1 MNVCMYLCIM
11 YVCMYMSEISYT
23 AVMQLPITFYIHRS
37 MHAMPCIQ
45 SCMQAHSCTHA
56 QMSRL
61 SLNNWVDHKWT
72 CGGDPRTAQT
82 PRVHVNARACARC
95 WGEQSQSGEWRRGNR
110 FVSRSPSFPL
120 LSFLPS
126 FRPSVLPSVL
136 PFPVLDSRRHGPP
149 VSWWDGVERKH
160 RLSVE
165 RRFGPLICR
174 EFVISSHLHAAPR
187 VTHTDK
193 RKDSIIIYLNLIF
206 I

>member
-45 SCMQAHSCTHA
+45 SCMKSHSCKHT

-82 PRVHVNARACARC
+82 PRVHVNARACARG

-126 FRPSVLPSVL
+126 FRPSLGASLSSARQQTTWTSRLMMGRGRAKTSAVSRAALRSLDLPGIRDKFAFACSAT
-136 PFPVLDSRRHGPP
+136 
-149 VSWWDGVERKH
+149 
-160 RLSVE
+160 
-165 RRFGPLICR
+165 
-174 EFVISSHLHAAPR
+174 SH
-187 VTHTDK
+187 THTHTQTNVK
-193 RKDSIIIYLNLIF
+193 IQ
-206 I
+206 